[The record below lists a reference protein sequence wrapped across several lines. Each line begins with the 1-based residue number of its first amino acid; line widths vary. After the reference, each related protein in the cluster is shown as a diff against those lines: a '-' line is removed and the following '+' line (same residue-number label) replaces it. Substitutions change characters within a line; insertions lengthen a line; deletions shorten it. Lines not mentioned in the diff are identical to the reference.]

1 MADDLQLERHIGR
14 RLKLRE
20 LYILS
25 TVVQWGSMAKAA
37 DHLAMSQPAVSDA
50 IANLE
55 ETLDV
60 RLLDRNRRGVEP
72 TIYALALLKRGTV
85 VFDELRQGLRDI
97 EFLSDP
103 AAGEVRIA
111 CSQALAAGFVP
122 AMIDEFSQRH
132 PAVVFRLVE
141 ANTAAMEFRELR
153 ERNVDFMLGFVS
165 RAMGDDDVNVDVL
178 FDDQLFVVAGTQ
190 SRWAQRRKI
199 ELAELASEPWI
210 LGPPDNAVR
219 ALIVEAFR
227 ARGLAAPRDKVTSHS
242 MPVRLHLLATGR
254 FLTVIAGCVLR
265 HNANRWSLK
274 ALPVD
279 FGVHRLPIAIVT
291 LKNRTLSPAV
301 QLFIQHAQSVADS
314 TTTTTAR
321 RSPKR

>member
-1 MADDLQLERHIGR
+1 MSDDEQLERHIGR

-37 DHLAMSQPAVSDA
+37 DQLAMSQPAVSDA

-55 ETLDV
+55 ATLDV

-97 EFLSDP
+97 EFLADP

-132 PAVVFRLVE
+132 PHVVFRLIE
-141 ANTAAMEFRELR
+141 ANTATMEFRELR
-153 ERNVDFMLGFVS
+153 ERNVDLMLGIIS
-165 RAMGDDDVNVDVL
+165 RASSSEDTNVDVL
-178 FDDQLFVVAGTQ
+178 FDDQLVVVAGTQ
-190 SRWAQRRKI
+190 SRWGQRRKI
-199 ELAELASEPWI
+199 ELAELAHEPWI
-210 LGPPDNAVR
+210 LPADNAVR

-227 ARGLAAPRDKVTSHS
+227 TRGLAGPRDKVTSHS

-254 FLTVIAGCVLR
+254 FLTVIAGCVLK
-265 HNANRWSLK
+265 HNADRWSLK

-301 QLFIQHAQSVADS
+301 QLFIEHARSVAKS
-314 TTTTTAR
+314 MKAPPVR
-321 RSPKR
+321 RSSKR

>member
-85 VFDELRQGLRDI
+85 VFDELRQGLKDI
-97 EFLSDP
+97 EFLADP

-122 AMIDEFSQRH
+122 AMIDKFSQRH
-132 PAVVFRLVE
+132 PQVAFRLIE
-141 ANTAAMEFRELR
+141 ANTATMEFRDLR

-165 RAMGDDDVNVDVL
+165 RTLGRDDVNVDNCSL
-178 FDDQLFVVAGTQ
+178 SQGRKADGPSAGRSSLQ
-190 SRWAQRRKI
+190 SWRTSRGSLARQITPFARSSSKPFERGAWQHRRT
-199 ELAELASEPWI
+199 
-210 LGPPDNAVR
+210 R
-219 ALIVEAFR
+219 
-227 ARGLAAPRDKVTSHS
+227 
-242 MPVRLHLLATGR
+242 
-254 FLTVIAGCVLR
+254 
-265 HNANRWSLK
+265 
-274 ALPVD
+274 
-279 FGVHRLPIAIVT
+279 
-291 LKNRTLSPAV
+291 
-301 QLFIQHAQSVADS
+301 
-314 TTTTTAR
+314 
-321 RSPKR
+321 

>member
-1 MADDLQLERHIGR
+1 MAGDRHLERHIGR

-25 TVVQWGSMAKAA
+25 TVVKWGSMAKAA

-55 ETLDV
+55 ATLDV

-85 VFDELRQGLRDI
+85 VFDELRQGLRDL
-97 EFLSDP
+97 EFLADP

-122 AMIDEFSQRH
+122 AIIDEFSQRH
-132 PAVVFRLVE
+132 PHVVFRLIE
-141 ANTAAMEFRELR
+141 ANTATMEFRELR
-153 ERNVDFMLGFVS
+153 ERNVDLMLGIVS
-165 RAMGDDDVNVDVL
+165 RAVGGDDTNVDIL
-178 FDDQLFVVAGTQ
+178 FDDQLVVVAGAQ
-190 SRWAQRRKI
+190 SRWGRRRKI
-199 ELAELASEPWI
+199 ALAELANEPWI
-210 LGPPDNAVR
+210 LPPDNAVR
-219 ALIVEAFR
+219 ALVVEAFR
-227 ARGLAAPRDKVTSHS
+227 TRGLEGPRDKVTSHS

-254 FLTVIAGCVLR
+254 FLTVIAGCVLK
-265 HNANRWSLK
+265 HNADRWSLK

-301 QLFIQHAQSVADS
+301 QLFIQHARSLAES
-314 TTTTTAR
+314 MKTPAAR
-321 RSPKR
+321 GSSKR

>member
-37 DHLAMSQPAVSDA
+37 DHLAMSQPAVSEA

-55 ETLDV
+55 ATLDV

-97 EFLSDP
+97 EFLADP

-132 PAVVFRLVE
+132 PHVVFRLIE
-141 ANTAAMEFRELR
+141 ANTATMEFHELR
-153 ERNVDFMLGFVS
+153 ERKVDLMLGIVS
-165 RAMGDDDVNVDVL
+165 RAVGGDDTNVDIL
-178 FDDQLFVVAGTQ
+178 FDDQLVVVAGTQ
-190 SRWAQRRKI
+190 SRWAPRRKI
-199 ELAELASEPWI
+199 ALAELANEQWI
-210 LGPPDNAVR
+210 LPADNAVR
-219 ALIVEAFR
+219 ALVVEAFR

-265 HNANRWSLK
+265 HNADRWSLK

-279 FGVHRLPIAIVT
+279 FGIHRLPIAIVT

-301 QLFIQHAQSVADS
+301 QLFIQHARSVAGS
-314 TTTTTAR
+314 MIPPTAR
-321 RSPKR
+321 RSSKR